1 MAWKDDSTQ
10 VRSVEEGSEHRLPR
24 REWREIVLR
33 EQAGALPERGVEIR
47 FSDTTLRETSE
58 TRPQPLPARRLHLR
72 RETNQGPF
80 LQHLGRGDYPRTVL
94 DAPVLAVVA
103 ARALA
108 AEGFLGRSAARGAG
122 ADRPGRDRPLPQPVV
137 VNLTHY
143 MTRSATRRRSAAS
156 SPASDTLKYKTAL
169 ASYAPT

>member
-1 MAWKDDSTQ
+1 MAWRDDSTQ
-10 VRSVEEGSEHRLPR
+10 VRLAEEGSEHCVPR
-24 REWREIVLR
+24 RQRGKIVLR
-33 EQAGALPERGVEIR
+33 EEAGAL
-47 FSDTTLRETSE
+47 LY
-58 TRPQPLPARRLHLR
+58 LR

-80 LQHLGRGDYPRTVL
+80 LQHLGRGDYPRTVP

-108 AEGFLGRSAARGAG
+108 AEGLPLGRSAARGAG
-122 ADRPGRDRPLPQPVV
+122 AGPGRDRPLPQPVV
-137 VNLTHY
+137 NLTNY

>member
-1 MAWKDDSTQ
+1 M
-10 VRSVEEGSEHRLPR
+10 
-24 REWREIVLR
+24 LR

-80 LQHLGRGDYPRTVL
+80 LQHLGRSDYTRTVP
-94 DAPVLAVVA
+94 DTPVLAMVA
-103 ARALA
+103 ARARA
-108 AEGFLGRSAARGAG
+108 AEGFLGRSAARAG
-122 ADRPGRDRPLPQPVV
+122 TGRGRDRPLPQPVV
-137 VNLTHY
+137 NLTHYY

>member
-1 MAWKDDSTQ
+1 M
-10 VRSVEEGSEHRLPR
+10 RSVEEGSEHRLPR

-72 RETNQGPF
+72 RETNQGPL
-80 LQHLGRGDYPRTVL
+80 LQHLGSSDYTRTVP

-108 AEGFLGRSAARGAG
+108 AEGFLGRSAARTGA
-122 ADRPGRDRPLPQPVV
+122 RCPGRDRPLPQPVV
-137 VNLTHY
+137 NLTNY

-156 SPASDTLKYKTAL
+156 APASDTLKYKTAL